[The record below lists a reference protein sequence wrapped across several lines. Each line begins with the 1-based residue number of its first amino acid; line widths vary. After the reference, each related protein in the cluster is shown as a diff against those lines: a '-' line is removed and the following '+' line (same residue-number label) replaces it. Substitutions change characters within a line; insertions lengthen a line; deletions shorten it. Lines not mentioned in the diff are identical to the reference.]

1 MKITIL
7 GCGPSYGMPSI
18 TRGFG
23 PSDPNEPKN
32 VRTRSAILL
41 QDKEVGLLFD
51 TDPEIRQQLLKAGS
65 PNITHLCYTHAHYD
79 HMGGAEDVRVV
90 ARELNQVVQVYGTQ
104 KDMLALR
111 RQMPYVFEPTRQSTM
126 KLHYIKPYKSFKIK
140 HLEIMP
146 ILQYHGQCNSIGYRI
161 GDFAYCTDV
170 KSIDKE
176 GWRLLKGI
184 KTWVLGCVTTTEN
197 EKHIHLEEALKWI
210 KKINPNTAY
219 LTHMGSKMDYK
230 HLKKTLPKGVYPCYD
245 GMVINL

>member
-1 MKITIL
+1 MIKGTAWGEYIKPAKI
-7 GCGPSYGMPSI
+7 
-18 TRGFG
+18 FG
-23 PSDPNEPKN
+23 NLYF
-32 VRTRSAILL
+32 I
-41 QDKEVGLLFD
+41 G
-51 TDPEIRQQLLKAGS
+51 IRAVC
-65 PNITHLCYTHAHYD
+65 THLIDTGEGLIIIDPGYSESLHIIVNNIWELGFKPTDIKYIVVTHAHYD

-219 LTHMGSKMDYK
+219 LTHMGSKMDYNQ
-230 HLKKTLPKGVYPCYD
+230 LKKTLPKGVYPCYD
-245 GMVINL
+245 GMVIKL